1 MLASPY
7 IKPFESRAK
16 DWEKFLLITQ
26 DVIDLWLKVQ
36 SQAIITQSIFLSM
49 PGLMFDFGCVL
60 LQWLYLE
67 PIFASDDIKKQMPE
81 EARRFASVDG
91 VFKNTVA
98 KCIADPK
105 VLTFTRSEGLLEN
118 LKSSFD
124 LLELINKGLNA
135 YLEQKR
141 CNFFAM
147 RACAAPRFIRFA
159 FIQVV
164 LLSIFLLEQ

>member
-1 MLASPY
+1 MYELEP
-7 IKPFESRAK
+7 
-16 DWEKFLLITQ
+16 
-26 DVIDLWLKVQ
+26 
-36 SQAIITQSIFLSM
+36 
-49 PGLMFDFGCVL
+49 
-60 LQWLYLE
+60 QWLYLE

-98 KCIADPK
+98 KCMADPK

-118 LKSSFD
+118 LKTSFD

-141 CNFFAM
+141 Y
-147 RACAAPRFIRFA
+147 ACPNQPYLGA
-159 FIQVV
+159 FCYVV
-164 LLSIFLLEQ
+164 VI

>member
-1 MLASPY
+1 MINGFVP
-7 IKPFESRAK
+7 
-16 DWEKFLLITQ
+16 
-26 DVIDLWLKVQ
+26 
-36 SQAIITQSIFLSM
+36 
-49 PGLMFDFGCVL
+49 
-60 LQWLYLE
+60 QWLYLE

-98 KCIADPK
+98 KCMADPK

-141 CNFFAM
+141 YIAETLQMF
-147 RACAAPRFIRFA
+147 
-159 FIQVV
+159 
-164 LLSIFLLEQ
+164 LSPFSFCFV

>member
-1 MLASPY
+1 
-7 IKPFESRAK
+7 
-16 DWEKFLLITQ
+16 
-26 DVIDLWLKVQ
+26 
-36 SQAIITQSIFLSM
+36 
-49 PGLMFDFGCVL
+49 
-60 LQWLYLE
+60 
-67 PIFASDDIKKQMPE
+67 MPE

-98 KCIADPK
+98 KCMADPK

-141 CNFFAM
+141 YASTALKVSSFPSFDKNYVAGY
-147 RACAAPRFIRFA
+147 I
-159 FIQVV
+159 
-164 LLSIFLLEQ
+164 SHDSSS

>member
-1 MLASPY
+1 MAQGS
-7 IKPFESRAK
+7 KPGPVSALR
-16 DWEKFLLITQ
+16 LTH
-26 DVIDLWLKVQ
+26 
-36 SQAIITQSIFLSM
+36 TQSHS
-49 PGLMFDFGCVL
+49 GLMYGL
-60 LQWLYLE
+60 ERQWLYLE

-98 KCIADPK
+98 KCMADPK

-118 LKSSFD
+118 LKTSFD

-141 CNFFAM
+141 YVSEALKMFSSLPFF
-147 RACAAPRFIRFA
+147 
-159 FIQVV
+159 Q
-164 LLSIFLLEQ
+164 